1 MPWAEMILFGSPIF
15 PAPRFGE
22 AEEQRQLLVL
32 RLRERQGRQLW
43 QSKNSVYH
51 RGSVSVAGPHNVYH
65 ESCGKLHS
73 DWKYQAG
80 LGTEG
85 KLIGSGNDIWRL
97 GNLAIA
103 LTHVHIY
110 IWVNMEWCLVRV
122 TIPKL
127 SYFRRVNYSR
137 FSRDHHK
144 GQWESWF
151 PHCRLY
157 PHVFNGENN
166 KLVRTWE
173 VTPFLGQT

>member
-1 MPWAEMILFGSPIF
+1 MPWAEMIVFGSPIF

-73 DWKYQAG
+73 DWKYQAE

-103 LTHVHIY
+103 LTHVHMYIY
-110 IWVNMEWCLVRV
+110 KNMVKYGMMLGKGNYPQIILFQACELFSFLQGSPQGAVGKLISSLSF
-122 TIPKL
+122 IPA
-127 SYFRRVNYSR
+127 R
-137 FSRDHHK
+137 F
-144 GQWESWF
+144 
-151 PHCRLY
+151 
-157 PHVFNGENN
+157 
-166 KLVRTWE
+166 
-173 VTPFLGQT
+173 